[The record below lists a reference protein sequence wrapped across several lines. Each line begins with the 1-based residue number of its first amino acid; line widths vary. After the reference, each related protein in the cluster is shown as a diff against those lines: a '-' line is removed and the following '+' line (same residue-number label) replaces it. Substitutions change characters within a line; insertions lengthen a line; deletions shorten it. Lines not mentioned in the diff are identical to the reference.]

1 MLFALIGE
9 QFPENL
15 VVGLILSV
23 KHDFNKISVWVN
35 NSDEFEKIE
44 QLKKDIMNI
53 LCMLGSS

>member
-23 KHDFNKISVWVN
+23 KHDFNKISVWIN